1 MILPPEAQPL
11 LLALAPAFTTPTF
24 SDALTAVR
32 RWLWT
37 EWVFPQVDENA
48 AIQKLPDELREML
61 LTTLAP
67 AA

>member
-1 MILPPEAQPL
+1 V
-11 LLALAPAFTTPTF
+11 TF
-24 SDALTAVR
+24 SDALCAVR

-37 EWVFPQVDENA
+37 EAVLPQAGA
-48 AIQKLPDELREML
+48 AGAIEKLPAPVRELL